1 MREIREL
8 ERNVMVMNYP
18 MASFEKPID
27 FVIQGTVM
35 KQWNIQIAEQ

>member
-1 MREIREL
+1 
-8 ERNVMVMNYP
+8 MVMNYP
-18 MASFEKPID
+18 IWSID